1 MAAVNGTKKENVL
14 AIGSLGSAQDESY
27 LTLLSSLSAQDKNV
41 DNHMMDRI
49 LEDGQD
55 FLIYLCFQ
63 ALLMHPDSRHR
74 CGQSV

>member
-55 FLIYLCFQ
+55 FSFPYVFKLY
-63 ALLMHPDSRHR
+63 
-74 CGQSV
+74 